1 MDGGQPRELCRFT
14 KNGKVDART
23 VCNIDLD
30 PACMD
35 KLVWKSFWENEP
47 APDDSQAMAS
57 GSSDSAAATPVPAG
71 EPGAPAL
78 WLGPGPSPARQV
90 RMAPLTR
97 QCYRHRFFVARS
109 ELLATCLLGYSLVR
123 VRFHY
128 CYLLVAMASAVSY
141 THLTLPTI
149 YSV

>member
-1 MDGGQPRELCRFT
+1 
-14 KNGKVDART
+14 
-23 VCNIDLD
+23 
-30 PACMD
+30 MD

-109 ELLATCLLGYSLVR
+109 ELLAICLLGYSLVR

-128 CYLLVAMASAVSY
+128 CYLIVAMASVVWCLFVLNHDRSSSSLQAPKVDFGSS
-141 THLTLPTI
+141 TPRLAPQ
-149 YSV
+149 